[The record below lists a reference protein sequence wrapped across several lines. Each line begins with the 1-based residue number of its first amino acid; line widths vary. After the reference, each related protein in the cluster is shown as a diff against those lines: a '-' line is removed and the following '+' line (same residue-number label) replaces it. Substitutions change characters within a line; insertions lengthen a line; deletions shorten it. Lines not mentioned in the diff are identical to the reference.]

1 MAAAATS
8 EQQIFCNFSSTGS
21 ASLDEHEHGLVDGA
35 ARIGEALDELGDVA
49 TGVRRHEVHALPV
62 DVQRQDCDL
71 GRLAPARR
79 LPGLRDRAAV
89 VGERVPVEPPRPPGR
104 AVLTRCE
111 GSSRA

>member
-35 ARIGEALDELGDVA
+35 ARIREAPDELGDVA

-62 DVQRQDCDL
+62 DVQRQDSEL
-71 GRLAPARR
+71 GRLAPPGGFPAFAIGRPWSESVYRWSR
-79 LPGLRDRAAV
+79 LR
-89 VGERVPVEPPRPPGR
+89 
-104 AVLTRCE
+104 TRMRT
-111 GSSRA
+111 GSPSP